1 MAARQMRNPVSK
13 RRAASII
20 AAAILLALSASA
32 QSAEPPAP
40 VLSVDHAPVVRTA
53 SVGIGRTSEPGRIL
67 VEQRCARCHSIA
79 KEGASPYPGA
89 QPFRNLG
96 ARWTRENLTQ
106 ALRTGILAEHDNS
119 GVRFE
124 MRMSDQEI
132 ADFFDYLDSIA
143 TPDNP
148 APPR

>member
-1 MAARQMRNPVSK
+1 VSK
-13 RRAASII
+13 RQAASII
-20 AAAILLALSASA
+20 TAAILLAYSAPA

-40 VLSVDHAPVVRTA
+40 ARSTDQAPGVRTD
-53 SVGIGRTSEPGRIL
+53 SVGVGRTSEPGRIL
-67 VEQRCARCHSIA
+67 VQQRCAHCHSIA

-96 ARWTRENLTQ
+96 ARWTREKLTQ
-106 ALRTGILAEHDNS
+106 ALHTGILAEHDSS

-124 MRMSDQEI
+124 MRMNDQEI
-132 ADFFDYLDSIA
+132 GDFFDYLDSIA

-148 APPR
+148 APPRR